1 MFVSFKQIL
10 YQVVERVAT
19 VTLNRPDRLNA
30 WTPLMEEEVR
40 AAMTEAETDDQVRV
54 IVLTGAGRGFC
65 AGADMKNL
73 DAVAGGHPWA
83 EQMEKVVGGRSQEFS
98 RADVLP
104 DFRKTYSY

>member
-1 MFVSFKQIL
+1 MFVSFKQIH

-19 VTLNRPDRLNA
+19 VTLNRPDKLNA

-40 AAMTEAETDDQVRV
+40 AAMMEAETDDQVRV

-73 DAVAGGHPWA
+73 DAVAGGHHTA
-83 EQMEKVVGGRSQEFS
+83 AQMEKLVGERFQES
-98 RADVLP
+98 TRADVLT
-104 DFRKTYSY
+104 DFQKT